1 MWSKITNALKPQQ
14 PKEDPPSQGGEVMS
28 KVYEQHP
35 NMSMFHASEIGLV
48 EQPHPSPP
56 SSPSVHSKRNMF
68 KRMSKGALKDVPDLP
83 RSSSPF
89 GLPASISKKV
99 RNQVDPQFNGQSYS
113 FLVEGSL
120 NPMASLQVLK
130 SLS

>member
-14 PKEDPPSQGGEVMS
+14 PKEEPLAQGGEVLN

-35 NMSMFHASEIGLV
+35 NMSMFHASETGVV

-68 KRMSKGALKDVPDLP
+68 KRMSKGAVKDVPDLP

-89 GLPASISKKV
+89 GLPGSISRKV
-99 RNQVDPQFNGQSYS
+99 RHQIDPQFNSQSRS
-113 FLVEGSL
+113 FSC
-120 NPMASLQVLK
+120 
-130 SLS
+130 